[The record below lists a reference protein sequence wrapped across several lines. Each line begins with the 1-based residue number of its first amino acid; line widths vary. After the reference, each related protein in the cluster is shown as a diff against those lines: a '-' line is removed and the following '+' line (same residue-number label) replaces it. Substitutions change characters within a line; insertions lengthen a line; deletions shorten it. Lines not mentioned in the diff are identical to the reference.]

1 MIERFQYIGREDIM
15 NIFDKNTNI
24 LENECELE
32 IFKGVNV

>member
-24 LENECELE
+24 LENECEHPR
-32 IFKGVNV
+32 KRMRT